1 MEALLVIAAL
11 FALLAFPIAV
21 LVNLATLRG
30 SVERTNQLL
39 SRVSS
44 DLADVRRDI
53 WRAEKKSHAGNAE
66 SAEVESHA
74 ESAKSAEFE
83 SHAENAEAKSH
94 AESAESA
101 ESDSHAERAENA
113 EPRSGGSGA
122 VSPLVGHL
130 AAP

>member
-53 WRAEKKSHAGNAE
+53 WSAEKKSHAGNAE

-113 EPRSGGSGA
+113 EPRSGGAGA

>member
-21 LVNLATLRG
+21 LVNPAPLRG

-53 WRAEKKSHAGNAE
+53 FKKLAARNYPILMMRSNELSLEEVFLKLTTGDEYGGAEKLETK
-66 SAEVESHA
+66 
-74 ESAKSAEFE
+74 F
-83 SHAENAEAKSH
+83 
-94 AESAESA
+94 
-101 ESDSHAERAENA
+101 DSI
-113 EPRSGGSGA
+113 SKGA
-122 VSPLVGHL
+122 DEK
-130 AAP
+130 